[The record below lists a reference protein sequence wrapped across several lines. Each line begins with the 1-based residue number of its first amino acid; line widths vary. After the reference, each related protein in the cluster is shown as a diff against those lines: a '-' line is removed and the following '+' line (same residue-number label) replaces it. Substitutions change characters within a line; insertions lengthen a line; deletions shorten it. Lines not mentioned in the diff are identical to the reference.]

1 MSKRC
6 AADKKHLRQSLARN
20 RRNRV
25 HKTRIRATLKNFEAA
40 TDREQRQAALP
51 KAASIL
57 DRAAHKNVIHRNKA
71 ARLKSRLARKAAA
84 E

>member
-25 HKTRIRATLKNFEAA
+25 HKTRIRSVLKTFEAT
-40 TDREQRQAALP
+40 TDREQKQAALP
-51 KAASIL
+51 QVASIL
-57 DRAAHKNVIHRNKA
+57 DRAVNKNVIHRNKA